1 MHFEMSK
8 RTLYASLTLVA
19 LLAAAIWPFVA
30 PADGRALYVEHC
42 AGCHG
47 LNLEGQP
54 NWQDRLPD
62 GRWPAPPHDA
72 TGHTWHHSDDVLFQ
86 IVRDGPQSLLGPQ
99 YQTDMPAFAGVL
111 SDAEIGAILAYIK
124 GAWPPDE
131 RTYQELMNRPPAER
145 LQQP

>member
-1 MHFEMSK
+1 MSK
-8 RTLYASLTLVA
+8 RTLYASLALVA

-30 PADGRALYVEHC
+30 PADGRALYVAHC

-47 LNLEGQP
+47 VSLEGQP
-54 NWQDRLPD
+54 DWKERLPN

-72 TGHTWHHSDDVLFQ
+72 TGHTWHHSDVVLFQ
-86 IVRDGPQSLLGPQ
+86 IVRNGPQSLLGPQ

-111 SDAEIGAILAYIK
+111 SDAEIAAVLAYIK
-124 GAWPPDE
+124 GTWPPDE
-131 RTYQELMNRPPAER
+131 RAYQELMNRPPAER